1 MGSTTL
7 ETLSIAA
14 SFLMLW
20 WIADL
25 RVPARNSRTG
35 SHAHVNEITTLL
47 FGLAFLLLGPS
58 GNGIK
63 FAAASAVAAVIL
75 APLVLYDLWMGML
88 AVYHAPVFGY
98 QLLPR
103 SRTLAGILRD
113 LVLLALAASIAVGR
127 FMAL

>member
-1 MGSTTL
+1 
-7 ETLSIAA
+7 
-14 SFLMLW
+14 
-20 WIADL
+20 
-25 RVPARNSRTG
+25 
-35 SHAHVNEITTLL
+35 L

-63 FAAASAVAAVIL
+63 FAAASAIAAVIL
-75 APLVLYDLWMGML
+75 APLVLCDLWMGML
-88 AVYHAPVFGY
+88 AVYYAPVFGY

-113 LVLLALAASIAVGR
+113 LVLLALAASIAAGR

>member
-1 MGSTTL
+1 MTL
-7 ETLSIAA
+7 ETLSIAT
-14 SFLMLW
+14 SLLILW
-20 WIADL
+20 WLADL
-25 RVPARNSRTG
+25 RVSARNSRRTG
-35 SHAHVNEITTLL
+35 NHTHVNEITTLL

-88 AVYHAPVFGY
+88 AVYYAPVFGY

-103 SRTLAGILRD
+103 SRTLAGILRA
-113 LVLLALAASIAVGR
+113 LMLLALAASIAVGR

>member
-1 MGSTTL
+1 
-7 ETLSIAA
+7 
-14 SFLMLW
+14 MLW
-20 WIADL
+20 WFADL
-25 RVPARNSRTG
+25 RVSARNSRTG
-35 SHAHVNEITTLL
+35 SHARVNEITILL

-63 FAAASAVAAVIL
+63 FAAASAIAAVIL
-75 APLVLYDLWMGML
+75 APLVLYDLWIGML